1 MRRAGMA
8 RRLVPLLVIASFALL
23 VFAFAGCGGDD
34 NGASGDTTTTETTTT
49 EDTTTDTETT
59 ETETTTT
66 EDEDTDTTE
75 TSALGDDF
83 ASSENCREFT
93 QIGTRI
99 SDALTGTGGTD
110 LDEAKA
116 AFDELTAAAPAE
128 IKDDFQ
134 VIADAYSKLVDALQ
148 GVDLSDPNPDP
159 ATLQKLAQASQELDQ
174 AKLTQASTNI
184 STWAQE
190 NC

>member
-1 MRRAGMA
+1 MA

-34 NGASGDTTTTETTTT
+34 NSASGDTTTTETTTT

-59 ETETTTT
+59 ETETTETETT
-66 EDEDTDTTE
+66 EEEDTDTTE

-83 ASSENCREFT
+83 ANSENCQEFAS
-93 QIGTRI
+93 IGTRI
-99 SDALTGTGGTD
+99 SDALTGTGAGNLED
-110 LDEAKA
+110 AKE
-116 AFDELTAAAPAE
+116 AFDELTAAAPDE

-134 VIADAYSKLVDALQ
+134 VIADAYSKMVDALQ
-148 GVDLSDPNPDP
+148 GVDLSDPNPDA
-159 ATLQKLAQASQELDQ
+159 ATLQKLTQLGQDLDQ
-174 AKLTQASTNI
+174 PALTQASTNI
-184 STWAQE
+184 ATWAQE